1 MKVVDFRKERDFGD
15 VLNITFTFIRENY
28 LLLGKSLLFILGP
41 VTFLAS
47 LGNIGFLSSALSPD
61 VLLDPTEDSALE
73 TIGILGLFYL
83 LSAVAGVL
91 MMVVGV
97 LVVYSFMVLYQ
108 DYGPAGFTVSD
119 VWANVKSNF
128 GAVFWTMLV
137 LILLF
142 VLSYGLIFVP
152 IFLGSMAGSGAGIAL
167 MSALFILVWLFAF
180 IYYGVALSLVFPMRM
195 REQVGA
201 WESVRRSIWLV
212 RDNWLSTFSIV
223 FVSMIIYGVIA
234 SILSVP
240 AYMLMFLETLH
251 AAGEQSPPWYRLPL
265 MAGSL
270 IGSSLGSLLYS
281 IPLLAIGFQYFNLV
295 EKKEKIGLK
304 QRIEKLSDEESL

>member
-1 MKVVDFRKERDFGD
+1 MKVIDFRKERDFGD

-47 LGNIGFLSSALSPD
+47 LGNIGFLSSALSPES
-61 VLLDPTEDSALE
+61 LLDPSGDPALE
-73 TIGILGLFYL
+73 TISLLGIFYL

-97 LVVYSFMVLYQ
+97 LVVYSFMILYQ
-108 DYGPAGFTVSD
+108 DYGPNGFTVSD
-119 VWANVKSNF
+119 VWANVRGNF
-128 GAVFWTMLV
+128 GAIFGTMMF
-137 LILLF
+137 LIILF
-142 VLSYGLIFVP
+142 ILSYGLIFIP
-152 IFLGSMAGSGAGIAL
+152 IFLGSVAGSGVAFMG
-167 MSALFILVWLFAF
+167 ALFILAWLFAF
-180 IYYGVALSLVFPMRM
+180 VYYGVALSVVFPMRM
-195 REQVGA
+195 REHVGS
-201 WESVRRSIWLV
+201 WESIRRSIWLV

-240 AYMLMFLETLH
+240 AYVLMFLEGLH
-251 AAGEQSPPWYRLPL
+251 ATGAQEPAWYRFPL

-295 EKKEKIGLK
+295 EKKEKVGLK
-304 QRIEKLSDEESL
+304 QRIERLSDDEPN